1 MFLSSLGS
9 LNVTLSLMQMCGGTN
24 TPCPLQQDANQA
36 KVAMENGAVLAGG
49 VELIQPVSRFQ
60 RHTNIV
66 NITSSGTWKYLI
78 SVL

>member
-1 MFLSSLGS
+1 
-9 LNVTLSLMQMCGGTN
+9 MQMCGGTN
-24 TPCPLQQDANQA
+24 TPCPLPQDANQA

-60 RHTNIV
+60 RHTNVHKYYI
-66 NITSSGTWKYLI
+66 IWKTWKYLI